1 MENAQNTDCK
11 ALEWTEEDEQ
21 AMAERF
27 NRLGQM
33 LNKYMDEPE
42 VEKTDTPYLV
52 AALRVLSDE
61 IHSDDGVANAAIAE
75 AADRLEALYWE
86 CISCHSTI
94 ESLEN
99 RINSAAQILGMS
111 NS

>member
-1 MENAQNTDCK
+1 MHE
-11 ALEWTEEDEQ
+11 TETT
-21 AMAERF
+21 
-27 NRLGQM
+27 
-33 LNKYMDEPE
+33 
-42 VEKTDTPYLV
+42 VLV
-52 AALRVLSDE
+52 AAMRTLADE

-75 AADRLEALYWE
+75 AADRLERLNWE

-99 RINSAAQILGMS
+99 KINSATQILGMS